1 MSQEFRLKNIDE
13 TKIYFLEEIKQN
25 GLMSRSHKKVCTALN
40 YIEHFLTLSITIIRC
55 ISIFAFT
62 HLIGISIGITSSAI
76 ELKICTKAAGIKKYN
91 STIKKKKQKNDKMIL
106 LSESKL
112 NSIEA
117 SISKAIIDSFISH
130 DSFVLTN
137 TMQTEYDE
145 MKEEIRHLKT

>member
-40 YIEHFLTLSITIIRC
+40 YIELFLTLSITIIRC
-55 ISIFAFT
+55 ISISAFT

-76 ELKICTKAAGIKKYN
+76 GLKICTKAAGIKKYN